1 MYSVKVRFWWRHAKT
16 LYGLFQL
23 NTSTTHFTPL
33 NNEGNILDL
42 IITNEPDIISGIEAH
57 SPTTMDFP
65 TDHWILDFDLTCRL
79 RLLKT
84 PSRVVYNF
92 KNFKFDLLR
101 RDIQESSRLIELATS
116 DDIDNAWD
124 GWSNEVIDIINSHV
138 PKTKARDK
146 DTPPWFDNEV
156 KHLQKKKESAR
167 RRAVKSQSPCHR
179 AKYVDLRRESKKLIA
194 AKHREYVK
202 DLGQSLHLNPK
213 RFWGYFRSKSKTNAV
228 PDTAYTTTSKVQ
240 HSTC

>member
-1 MYSVKVRFWWRHAKT
+1 MAEEQRRTIIHESYFSKT
-16 LYGLFQL
+16 L
-23 NTSTTHFTPL
+23 T
-33 NNEGNILDL
+33 
-42 IITNEPDIISGIEAH
+42 
-57 SPTTMDFP
+57 
-65 TDHWILDFDLTCRL
+65 LTL
-79 RLLKT
+79 T
-84 PSRVVYNF
+84 
-92 KNFKFDLLR
+92 LLR